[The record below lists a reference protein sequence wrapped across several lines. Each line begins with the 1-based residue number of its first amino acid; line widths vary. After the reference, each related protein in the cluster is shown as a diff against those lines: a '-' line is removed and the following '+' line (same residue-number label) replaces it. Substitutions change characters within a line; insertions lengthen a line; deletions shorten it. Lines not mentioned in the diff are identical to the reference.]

1 MPSTGCRVST
11 GTASGWRSLVL
22 ENDALRVVVL
32 PDKGADIYELMHV
45 DTGIDVLFKG
55 PWGLQAPGAPPLEG
69 SGEDEFM
76 WNYEGGWQELLPSV
90 NAACT
95 YRGNRIPFH
104 GEVASLPWEYDIVED
119 EGDEATVRL
128 WTRCRQTPFRLERVM
143 RLRRGEPELTLEGTV
158 VNESDEPAHLV
169 WGQHC
174 VLGPPFLEP
183 GCRLEVPARTIVT
196 PPVLWESETARLAPG
211 QREPWPHA
219 RLRSGGTVDLS
230 EVPGPEAESHD
241 DLFVTD
247 LEAGW
252 LSVRKPYPALTFRLE
267 WDSAVFGW
275 VVLWQPYGGAR
286 AKPLSGSY
294 ALGVEPWTSRLTLEE
309 AVAAGEAIELAGG
322 GRLET
327 TIRARL
333 ERG

>member
-1 MPSTGCRVST
+1 MPSCRVST
-11 GTASGWRSLVL
+11 GTVNGWQSLVL
-22 ENDALRVVVL
+22 ENDELRVVVL
-32 PDKGADIYELMHV
+32 PAKGADIYELMHV
-45 DTGIDVLFKG
+45 ATGIDVLFKG
-55 PWGLQAPGAPPLEG
+55 PWGLQPPGAPALEG
-69 SGEDEFM
+69 SGDDEFM
-76 WNYEGGWQELLPSV
+76 WNYEGGWQELFPSV
-90 NAACT
+90 NEVST

-104 GEVASLPWEYDIVED
+104 GEVASLPWEYDIVQD

-128 WTRCRQTPFRLERVM
+128 WTRCRQTPFRLERLL
-143 RLRRGEPELTLEGTV
+143 RLRRGIPELTLEGTV
-158 VNESDEPAHLV
+158 VNESDEPAHFV

-196 PPVLWESETARLAPG
+196 PPVLWEPETARLAPA

-219 RLRSGGTVDLS
+219 RLRSGGTVDLR

-252 LSVRKPYPALTFRLE
+252 LSVRKPYPDLTFRLE
-267 WDSAVFGW
+267 WDPAVFRW

-286 AKPLSGSY
+286 AEPLRGSY

-309 AVAAGEAIELAGG
+309 AVEVGEAIELAGG
-322 GRLET
+322 GRFET
-327 TIRARL
+327 TVRASL